1 MSGTQRLAPRRS
13 SAICGG
19 YAVRRETPACLLLY
33 SSQRGQGGGGRG
45 AGGARAWVP
54 PGARATSSVSG
65 LASSTS
71 TTCVAGRPRC
81 ASTCCSAARSW
92 RTCSGVRANTGITT
106 ASSPLRSAP
115 RGSLRALPHARTPR
129 PHSKRARVVETRGCS
144 TQVQAP
150 LGPVQIREQRA
161 QHPGRRGCGTR
172 TRPHNWAGRPRQ
184 DRPGGSAVRTH
195 GSPEGAHRVSC
206 RTGTSGAGA
215 GVPTGARNERALP
228 V

>member
-54 PGARATSSVSG
+54 PGARATSSASG

-106 ASSPLRSAP
+106 ASRPPRSAP

-129 PHSKRARVVETRGCS
+129 RTARERGWSQPGGAPHRCRRPWAPYKYVSSAPS
-144 TQVQAP
+144 TQGGGDAGHGHA
-150 LGPVQIREQRA
+150 LITGPGSRA
-161 QHPGRRGCGTR
+161 KIGRAAAR
-172 TRPHNWAGRPRQ
+172 
-184 DRPGGSAVRTH
+184 SAHTAHRRVRT
-195 GSPEGAHRVSC
+195 G
-206 RTGTSGAGA
+206 
-215 GVPTGARNERALP
+215 
-228 V
+228 